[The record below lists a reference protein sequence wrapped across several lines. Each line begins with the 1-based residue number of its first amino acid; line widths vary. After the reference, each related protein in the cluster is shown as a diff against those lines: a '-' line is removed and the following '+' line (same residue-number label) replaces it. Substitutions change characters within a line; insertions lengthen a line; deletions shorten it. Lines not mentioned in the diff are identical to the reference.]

1 MSKVSLI
8 FKGPL
13 EVSECLLNDGAL
25 ISLDS
30 KNSLKIEDVLSVGDR
45 VVVKV
50 LDIDKQGKISLKK
63 IGEQTE

>member
-30 KNSLKIEDVLSVGDR
+30 KNYLKIEDVLSALAST
-45 VVVKV
+45 K
-50 LDIDKQGKISLKK
+50 
-63 IGEQTE
+63 

>member
-1 MSKVSLI
+1 MAFLNLKIILNVILDISK
-8 FKGPL
+8 
-13 EVSECLLNDGAL
+13 
-25 ISLDS
+25 IS
-30 KNSLKIEDVLSVGDR
+30 KERVEKIEDVLSVGDR